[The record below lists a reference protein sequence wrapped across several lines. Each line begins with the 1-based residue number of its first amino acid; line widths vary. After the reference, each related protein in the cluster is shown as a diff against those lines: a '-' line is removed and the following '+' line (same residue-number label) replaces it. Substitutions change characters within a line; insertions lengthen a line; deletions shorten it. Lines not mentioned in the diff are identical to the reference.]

1 MTQGICR
8 NAHCPAAA
16 AATPV
21 DRYPGPGEYCPECG
35 ELLDPVA
42 HVEPK
47 SEAPFG
53 GLTALQAL
61 QRFESENPPFPEPP
75 KARPRSAKPFVFASV
90 AVVLAGLVA
99 GFVVLR
105 PAAMSRVADTGGVRV
120 CRSSISERFAGDV
133 VSAYTAKG
141 KIAASQFTVA
151 HGGACD
157 VRFSAI
163 ASPDAGATVVGH
175 DAIVAV
181 VNPQNP
187 VTRLTAKALRGV
199 LTGEI
204 SDWSQLGGRPGP
216 ITVAAPAETTD
227 EGAAIS
233 HAILS
238 GARAGSAVQRLDT
251 SGDVVAAVAGPRG
264 RTTLGI
270 VAFSGAVPA
279 KVLRLGSAPAPSM
292 ISIGNQ
298 GYPLTVAVVVEAV
311 GTAPPAAATDLV
323 RYARSDD
330 AQAIVARDGLVPMKG
345 I

>member
-8 NAHCPAAA
+8 NVHCPAAA
-16 AATPV
+16 RATPV

-42 HVEPK
+42 RAEPP
-47 SEAPFG
+47 EAPFG

-61 QRFESENPPFPEPP
+61 QRFESENPPFPEAP
-75 KARPRSAKPFVFASV
+75 ARRRSAKPFVFASV

-120 CRSSISERFAGDV
+120 CRSSISERFASDV
-133 VSAYTAKG
+133 VSAYSVKG
-141 KIAASQFTVA
+141 KVAASQFTVA

-187 VTRLTAKALRGV
+187 VTRLTATALRGV
-199 LTGEI
+199 LSGEI
-204 SDWSQLGGRPGP
+204 TDWSQLGGRPGP
-216 ITVAAPAETTD
+216 ITVAAPAESSD
-227 EGAAIS
+227 EGAAIA
-233 HAILS
+233 HGILS
-238 GARAGSAVQRLDT
+238 GARAGAGVHRFDT
-251 SGDVVAAVAGPRG
+251 SADVVAAVAGPRG
-264 RTTLGI
+264 RSSLGI

-292 ISIGNQ
+292 ISIADH

-311 GTAPPAAATDLV
+311 GTAPPPAATDLV